1 MPASPDPLQDAG
13 STVLSARPLALR
25 GGRQRKAGKR
35 PGREEQDQGRVGVVD
50 IGSNTVRLVV
60 YEVPSRLPI
69 PIFNEKAECRLGEGL
84 SQSGKLSAA
93 GVDRAL
99 RALRRF
105 ASLALAMGVEHLEL
119 VATAA
124 VRDASDGV
132 AFVERVEQTCGVH
145 VHVLSGAEEARLAAV
160 GVLNGSPLADGA
172 LADLGGGSLDLVS
185 LDAGRIGTFAT
196 LPLGHLRLAEESAG
210 DRVKARAL
218 LDERLSTVPWLDAV
232 GGRGLYCVGGSWRA
246 LARVFIDQMHH
257 PLHVVD
263 NFTIGFFDAIK
274 LANLL
279 AGLSRA
285 TVERLG
291 SLDAKRADTLP
302 FAAGALAALL
312 ERTRPREVSFSA
324 FSMREG
330 QMLELL
336 PRHLRGQD
344 ALISACEGQAEREGR
359 FAQHGEE
366 ILDWMSPLFEPEKV
380 AQRRLRLASCLL
392 SDIGWSEHPDYRAI
406 HAFHRVLR
414 IPYPGLSHPERAEMA
429 IAILVRYGGKEDDPM
444 VMPVRTLLTEVDLN
458 RARVTGLALRLA
470 HTLTGGA
477 PGLLP
482 QTPLI
487 RKNASLI
494 LELPRDPLVFH
505 SEAVERRFLRLAKA
519 MTLKGEIRPT
529 AR

>member
-1 MPASPDPLQDAG
+1 MPNDPDPLQKGVAP
-13 STVLSARPLALR
+13 TVTAIPSAPRR
-25 GGRQRKAGKR
+25 VQQRKAGR
-35 PGREEQDQGRVGVVD
+35 RHASAVRDQGRVGVVD

-84 SQSGKLSAA
+84 SQTGKLSPT

-99 RALRRF
+99 HALRRF
-105 ASLALAMGVEHLEL
+105 ASLAQAMGVEHLEL

-132 AFVERVEQTCGVH
+132 AFVDRVEQTCGVQ

-160 GVLNGSPLADGA
+160 GVLNGMLHADGA

-196 LPLGHLRLAEESAG
+196 LPLGHLRLAEESAF

-218 LDERLSTVPWLDAV
+218 LEERLSTVPWLDAV
-232 GGRGLYCVGGSWRA
+232 GGRGLFCVGGSWRA
-246 LARVFIDQMHH
+246 LARVFIDQTHH

-263 NFTIGFFDAIK
+263 NFTLGFFEAIK

-279 AGLSRA
+279 ASLSRA
-285 TVERLG
+285 TVERLD

-302 FAAGALAALL
+302 FAASALAALL

-336 PRHLRGQD
+336 PRHLRSQD

-366 ILDWMSPLFEPEKV
+366 ILDWMSPLFERERPLE
-380 AQRRLRLASCLL
+380 RRLRLASCLL

-406 HAFHRVLR
+406 HAYHRVLR

-429 IAILVRYGGKEDDPM
+429 IALLIRYGGNEDDRV
-444 VMPVRTLLTEVDLN
+444 VMPVRALLDEAHLN
-458 RARVTGLALRLA
+458 RARVIGLALRLA

-482 QTPLI
+482 QTLLL
-487 RKNASLI
+487 RKSTSLI
-494 LELPRDPLVFH
+494 LELPNDPVVFC
-505 SEAVERRFLRLAKA
+505 SEAVERRFQRLAKA
-519 MTLKGEIRPT
+519 TGLKGEIRT
-529 AR
+529 SGR